1 MDVTETEL
9 LPEYAEWLDRLTATF
24 DAVSYTCRVRIGDA
38 RVAEAV
44 ALRVA
49 TGLVA
54 RPAVFRHWGLPYSG
68 RIAKLAEDGIA
79 LADAGLPVCSGSWP
93 DFRRAL
99 QALAPGLQADMV
111 ATCVEG
117 HGDEALAELWACE
130 PADVAVRR
138 AALLAH
144 LRELAVAHGAV
155 ATEKP
160 ATGKQGITHSEV
172 ERTP

>member
-1 MDVTETEL
+1 MDVTDTDL
-9 LPEYAEWLDRLTATF
+9 LPEYEDWLDRLTATF
-24 DAVSYTCRVRIGDA
+24 DAVSYTCRVRLGDA

-68 RIAKLAEDGIA
+68 RIGKLAEDGIA
-79 LADAGLPVCSGSWP
+79 LAEEGRSVCSGSWP

-99 QALAPGLQADMV
+99 EALTPGLQADMV

-117 HGDEALAELWACE
+117 YGDEQLAALWACDL
-130 PADVAVRR
+130 PTVARRR
-138 AALLAH
+138 AALQERM
-144 LRELAVAHGAV
+144 RELALAHGAT
-155 ATEKP
+155 ATATTTEK
-160 ATGKQGITHSEV
+160 Q
-172 ERTP
+172 